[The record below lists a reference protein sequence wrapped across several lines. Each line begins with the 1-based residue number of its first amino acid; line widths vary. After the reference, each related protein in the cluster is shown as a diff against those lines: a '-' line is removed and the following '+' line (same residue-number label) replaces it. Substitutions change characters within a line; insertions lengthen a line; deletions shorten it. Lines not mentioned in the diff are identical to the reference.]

1 MYITKPCYSRHLL
14 YILYL
19 VRYNTNLRY
28 SVDLLYNANTMK
40 LPISDQILW
49 GVFNFLKKV
58 NDTYSSL
65 APRSLRNI
73 LSPEMAEIRRSIK
86 LKRDVKY
93 FSQIIY
99 YLKRKGYIHIE
110 QLSGKR
116 GILLTKKGN
125 ERVLRIQ
132 QKLGLQPKRK
142 DGKWQM
148 IIFDIPEKK
157 KKLRDILRS
166 TLRALG
172 YEYLQDSVWVCPY
185 DVEKETEKFLQENS
199 LDEYVR
205 IFLIEEISL

>member
-1 MYITKPCYSRHLL
+1 
-14 YILYL
+14 
-19 VRYNTNLRY
+19 
-28 SVDLLYNANTMK
+28 MK
-40 LPISDQILW
+40 LPITDQILW
-49 GVFNFLKKV
+49 SVFNFLSTINK
-58 NDTYSSL
+58 TYSSL
-65 APRSLRNI
+65 NPGSLQNVI
-73 LSPEMAEIRRSIK
+73 SPEMFEIRRRVKS
-86 LKRDVKY
+86 KRDVKY

-99 YLKRKGYIHIE
+99 YLKRKGYIHVE

-116 GILLTKKGN
+116 GILLTKKGD
-125 ERVLRIQ
+125 ERVLRIK

-148 IIFDIPEKK
+148 IIFDIPETK

-166 TLRALG
+166 TLRFFG

-205 IFLIEEISL
+205 IFLIEEINI

>member
-1 MYITKPCYSRHLL
+1 
-14 YILYL
+14 
-19 VRYNTNLRY
+19 
-28 SVDLLYNANTMK
+28 MK
-40 LPISDQILW
+40 LPISDQVLW
-49 GVFNFLKKV
+49 SVFNFFKGV
-58 NDTYSSL
+58 NQTYSSL
-65 APRSLRNI
+65 NPRSLKNVI
-73 LSPEMAEIRRSIK
+73 SPEMAELRRSIQSK
-86 LKRDVKY
+86 KDAKY

-116 GILLTKKGN
+116 GILLTKKGD

-148 IIFDIPEKK
+148 IIFDVPETK

-166 TLRALG
+166 TLRSFG

-185 DVEKETEKFLQENS
+185 DVGKETEKFLRENS